1 MSSCVALP
9 SGTTSRYSHEVSSN
23 RNESVISMFFMVV
36 RYCLEVELEPEVERP
51 LERIAQSVA
60 RTFFGVPVFEW

>member
-1 MSSCVALP
+1 M
-9 SGTTSRYSHEVSSN
+9 
-23 RNESVISMFFMVV
+23 NESVISMFFMVV

-60 RTFFGVPVFEW
+60 RTFFGVPVFEGRNDEQIRAGQ